1 MSEAVIERI
10 KTVLAGRSDLD
21 IGNFQWVNLDMVK
34 DEAGEQ
40 WIAVRSKIY
49 NAASLFLEK
58 RIDDKDVLIRCRG
71 GFILF
76 FSDLV
81 GDAAEARTKELTDA
95 LNHFFLGDR
104 VLRNL
109 EIKAETQ
116 TLSKNEIAEFVAKTV
131 QQGKVETQ
139 DEAKKRGAVSM
150 SGWRNLEKRG
160 KGETAPAASPARSGA
175 GGSPGTQSGG
185 RKEATVH
192 DLHGGHQ
199 PHDPFIDPTEE
210 LETLSSLPFNVPK
223 AEWEDIIFK
232 PCWDSL
238 HGYITANFCLP
249 RRWHNGRYIYGR
261 SVLMGNDDEQVLETM
276 DHAVAVAAQRGFLNM
291 HANGQKCAV
300 VIPVNYQ
307 TVISVQDRIRYFS
320 ILQCVPPPM
329 RKYFYIRVDSIPDGA
344 PIGQMEELFR
354 SMKLFG
360 SNLLAKIP
368 AGTIDFGRFTNCPIA
383 IYSTSIE
390 MRWNDRGLPDG
401 IVQKLV
407 QQSISIRR
415 TSRRAAL
422 TQVDSAD
429 ILRFGIDAGYEI
441 FTGDVVGK
449 DQSRPMPLMAL
460 TLQSLLQQAG

>member
-10 KTVLAGRSDLD
+10 KTVLAGRSDID

-58 RIDDKDVLIRCRG
+58 RIGKQDVLIRCRG

-76 FSDLV
+76 FADLV
-81 GDAAEARTKELTDA
+81 GEQAAKKTKELTDS

-116 TLSKNEIAEFVAKTV
+116 SLSKSEIAEFVTKSV
-131 QQGKVETQ
+131 EQGKLETQ
-139 DEAKKRGAVSM
+139 DQAKKRGAVSM
-150 SGWRNLEKRG
+150 SSWRDLEKRG
-160 KGETAPAASPARSGA
+160 KGEAATSNTGAKGASPPPDGQPKHPR
-175 GGSPGTQSGG
+175 
-185 RKEATVH
+185 EATVH

-210 LETLSSLPFNVPK
+210 LESLSSLPFNVPK

-249 RRWHNGRYIYGR
+249 RRWSNGRYIYGR
-261 SVLMGNDDEQVLETM
+261 AVLMGNDDEQVLETM
-276 DHAVAVAAQRGFLNM
+276 DHAIAVAAQRGFLNM

-300 VIPVNYQ
+300 VIPVHYQ

-329 RKYFYIRVDSIPDGA
+329 RKYFYIRVDDIPNGA

-368 AGTIDFGRFTNCPIA
+368 PGTIDFGRFANCPIA

-401 IVQKLV
+401 VIQKLV

-422 TQVDSAD
+422 TQVDSPD

-449 DQSRPMPLMAL
+449 DQSRPMPLMPLSLQAL
-460 TLQSLLQQAG
+460 MQQTG